1 VDVLEV
7 CELSV
12 RYGRVVHALEDIT
25 LSVPDAGVVALL
37 GSNGAGKTTLLRAIS
52 GTLGM
57 HGGAV
62 VAGDILWD
70 DASLCRRD
78 PARIVTRGVVQV
90 PEGRRIFGRLTVHE
104 NLKAGAITCRDRS
117 AQERAMRRVL
127 DLFPV
132 LGERRG
138 LRAALLSGGEQQM
151 LAIGRALMTSP
162 KLLLL
167 DEPSL
172 GLAPQMVTRIG
183 AIVEEISRQG
193 TSVLL
198 VEQNA
203 AMALSVATDAYVL
216 DVGRL
221 SLAGSA
227 DVLAGTDEV
236 RELYLGHGGHA
247 EQLAVAGLAA
257 AGAAPRQLSRWS

>member
-1 VDVLEV
+1 VLEV
-7 CELSV
+7 CGLSV
-12 RYGRVVHALEDIT
+12 RYGRVVHALDDIT
-25 LSVPDAGVVALL
+25 MSVPDAGIVALL

-62 VAGDILWD
+62 VAGDIRYAD
-70 DASLCRRD
+70 NSIRGQD
-78 PARIVTRGVVQV
+78 PARIVSRGVVQV
-90 PEGRRIFGRLTVHE
+90 PEGRRIFGRLSVHE
-104 NLKAGAITCRDRS
+104 NLKAGAITCHDRV
-117 AQERAMRRVL
+117 AQERALRRVL
-127 DLFPV
+127 ELFPV
-132 LGERRG
+132 LAERRG

-162 KLLLL
+162 ELLLL

-183 AIVEEISRQG
+183 AIVQEISRQG

-203 AMALSVATDAYVL
+203 AMALSVAVDAYVL

-227 DVLAGTDEV
+227 DELAATDEV

-247 EQLAVAGLAA
+247 EQVAVAGLAS
-257 AGAAPRQLSRWS
+257 GVTVTRQLSRWS